1 MYAQP
6 HSKHT
11 FVPYDILQD
20 PTDVYENND
29 QTELLIDEN
38 TQSGDKSHATPH
50 HVSSRCGRC
59 VCVSITVCL
68 IVLVVTLVV
77 YLSFMAIGALKSK
90 ACVVDLQ
97 LPASP
102 GCNRDSALC
111 MRKYSDVTYATMHN
125 AYATTQDGVVFAQHR
140 ACMRSGLVAGI
151 RGFMLDVHLT
161 KDGDLKLCHV
171 LCSIGSVSLSSTLLM
186 FAEFL
191 EQNPR
196 EVLTIIWE
204 VGYDGLRDVQHTHRF
219 QLKTLF
225 KKAMED
231 AGLVK
236 YLHVQPVLQ
245 EWPTLQ
251 EMVDSNKRLV
261 SLTDS
266 VTSTDE
272 LWDMYVWS
280 HAFETPFSNRNKA
293 TLERNCRKNRGTY
306 TNKLFIMNHFTV
318 QGTLSIDNTVLGTL
332 DSIAPMDDIQNINM
346 EPFMWDR
353 VIACTQCLGR
363 FPNFVAVDFWASSD
377 ILSVTLKLNSMP
389 VGSVVQEASQCI

>member
-1 MYAQP
+1 
-6 HSKHT
+6 
-11 FVPYDILQD
+11 
-20 PTDVYENND
+20 
-29 QTELLIDEN
+29 
-38 TQSGDKSHATPH
+38 
-50 HVSSRCGRC
+50 
-59 VCVSITVCL
+59 
-68 IVLVVTLVV
+68 
-77 YLSFMAIGALKSK
+77 
-90 ACVVDLQ
+90 
-97 LPASP
+97 
-102 GCNRDSALC
+102 
-111 MRKYSDVTYATMHN
+111 
-125 AYATTQDGVVFAQHR
+125 
-140 ACMRSGLVAGI
+140 
-151 RGFMLDVHLT
+151 
-161 KDGDLKLCHV
+161 
-171 LCSIGSVSLSSTLLM
+171 M

-204 VGYDGLRDVQHTHRF
+204 VGYDGLRDVQHTHRLK
-219 QLKTLF
+219 LKTLF

-318 QGTLSIDNTVLGTL
+318 QGTLSIDNAVLGTL

-353 VIACTQCLGR
+353 VIACTQCLCR

>member
-1 MYAQP
+1 
-6 HSKHT
+6 
-11 FVPYDILQD
+11 
-20 PTDVYENND
+20 
-29 QTELLIDEN
+29 
-38 TQSGDKSHATPH
+38 
-50 HVSSRCGRC
+50 
-59 VCVSITVCL
+59 
-68 IVLVVTLVV
+68 
-77 YLSFMAIGALKSK
+77 
-90 ACVVDLQ
+90 
-97 LPASP
+97 
-102 GCNRDSALC
+102 LC
-111 MRKYSDVTYATMHN
+111 MRKYSDVSYATMHN

-161 KDGDLKLCHV
+161 KDGDLKLCHA
-171 LCSIGSVSLSSTLLM
+171 LCRIGSVSLSSTLLM

-204 VGYDGLRDVQHTHRF
+204 VGYDGLQDVQHTHR
-219 QLKTLF
+219 LKLKELF

-236 YLHVQPVLQ
+236 FLHVQPVQQ

-251 EMVDSNKRLV
+251 EMIDSNKRLV

-272 LWDMYVWS
+272 LWDMYVWN

-293 TLERNCRKNRGTY
+293 ALERNCRKNRGTF
-306 TNKLFIMNHFTV
+306 TNKLVIMNHFTV
-318 QGTLSIDNTVLGTL
+318 QGTLSIDNTVLGAV
-332 DSIAPMDDIQNINM
+332 DGIVPIDDIQNINM

-377 ILSVTLKLNSMP
+377 VISVTHKLNSMP